1 MKPVPLVQ
9 ETYCAVERIDQS
21 KDLDGIVNALAATV
35 SPLGVTA
42 FAFAGIPVD
51 RPAVLLDGWPQ
62 EWQTWYAA
70 AGHYDNDPCAAHC
83 RQTSRPFTWDE
94 IPSGLRER
102 PRAAR
107 VLDDARDFGF
117 RDGFCIPLHTGQGL
131 RGISLAGRSLDL
143 PTEAR
148 RLVHVVSVYACSAA
162 EALLRAIPRA
172 PVVLTRRQREVLTWI
187 AVGKSV
193 EDVAQILSV
202 SSHTV
207 TEHLRAARARLG
219 TSNSVHSVVEAI
231 RRGEVSI

>member
-1 MKPVPLVQ
+1 
-9 ETYCAVERIDQS
+9 
-21 KDLDGIVNALAATV
+21 
-35 SPLGVTA
+35 
-42 FAFAGIPVD
+42 
-51 RPAVLLDGWPQ
+51 
-62 EWQTWYAA
+62 
-70 AGHYDNDPCAAHC
+70 
-83 RQTSRPFTWDE
+83 
-94 IPSGLRER
+94 
-102 PRAAR
+102 
-107 VLDDARDFGF
+107 
-117 RDGFCIPLHTGQGL
+117 
-131 RGISLAGRSLDL
+131 
-143 PTEAR
+143 
-148 RLVHVVSVYACSAA
+148 LVHVVSVYACSAA